1 MGAIIDSGSGSFYDL
16 PKKVKKRFLDL
27 GLLEA
32 KIGPPGPEELVQ
44 WVKQLPS
51 KSDDLSLENESPHK
65 G

>member
-1 MGAIIDSGSGSFYDL
+1 M
-16 PKKVKKRFLDL
+16 KKRVLDL

-32 KIGPPGPEELVQ
+32 KMGPSGSEELVQ

-51 KSDDLSLENESPHK
+51 KSDNLSLENKKAHK